1 MNGAKLPGAG
11 APRRISPLSV
21 SLAAR
26 PGRVLSHG
34 LGVGEAEIRDI
45 GRPGGLHDSGMVLL
59 PSELLDHTPAG

>member
-1 MNGAKLPGAG
+1 
-11 APRRISPLSV
+11 
-21 SLAAR
+21 
-26 PGRVLSHG
+26 VLSHG